1 MSQIPIA
8 FTRDQLAL
16 ITRDIQQRQRI
27 AFTGIT
33 QARRQRCEHMVRKFE
48 AAADFC
54 EEILQRIEDA
64 LQAEAPA
71 GFIVFIT
78 AGAEQGGEL
87 LRRAE

>member
-1 MSQIPIA
+1 MSPIPVA
-8 FTRDQLAL
+8 FTRDHLAL
-16 ITRDIQQRQRI
+16 ITRDIQQRQRV
-27 AFTGIT
+27 AFAGMT
-33 QARRQRCEHMVRKFE
+33 QARQQRREHMVKKVE

-71 GFIVFIT
+71 GVVVFVT

-87 LRRAE
+87 LYVE